1 MPKKPMTNRY
11 QQIFLGHCYLCNNF
25 GHKSLNCK
33 AYGKFREYKKNSP
46 SDKPKERNHNRFTL
60 LQRYDLEC
68 YKCNN
73 HGHMARDCKL
83 MTPTK
88 NTVANEFQGK
98 KTKAGLEETERK
110 GEFHDCPMRNRE
122 TKSMAFG

>member
-1 MPKKPMTNRY
+1 M
-11 QQIFLGHCYLCNNF
+11 QQKI
-25 GHKSLNCK
+25 K

-83 MTPTK
+83 MTPTRETISLK
-88 NTVANEFQGK
+88 SQDTKQK
-98 KTKAGLEETERK
+98 KYWSK
-110 GEFHDCPMRNRE
+110 GEEKESSMIALCA
-122 TKSMAFG
+122 TKK